1 LYQISRAAILK
12 NLTVSCSFLLS
23 ITFYNIAIF
32 GPNDA
37 AFEAISETL
46 ATLNST
52 ELLDVLTMHVV
63 AGEFPA
69 SAVIAAGCVELTTL
83 GGTMVGVSYSEANGV
98 MVNGATVILADVTGE
113 GGIMHGIDSVLLGEF
128 TPCPTE
134 APSSSP
140 TESYESFLDLALAA
154 GDYSTVLGAITDTP
168 GVVEAVTAV
177 LPVSECFACGIFLEE
192 TIGCLLTSHFSF
204 RFTYSCLWPQ

>member
-63 AGEFPA
+63 EGEFPA

-98 MVNGATVILADVTGE
+98 MVNGATVILADATGE

-128 TPCPTE
+128 TPCPI
-134 APSSSP
+134 
-140 TESYESFLDLALAA
+140 SFLDLALAA